1 MRNRR
6 WRVEPDRRLD
16 RDGKGFAGIEEG
28 DGKYVAEGAAVGGHD
43 VFVAGGVMVCAMIG
57 AVSLSA
63 CVRRSRGYR

>member
-16 RDGKGFAGIEEG
+16 RDGKGFEGIEEG

-43 VFVAGGVMVCAMIG
+43 MFVAAGVVMVCAMS
-57 AVSLSA
+57 VSA
-63 CVRRSRGYR
+63 CVRRRRSNR